1 MMTDTRRVDDLFS
14 SPALRIEQPRKILA
28 KQARYDI
35 SDGAGKALA
44 AAEETDV
51 RTRGQVLKAALPV
64 SPPPGA
70 QVLVVR
76 TVGGEPR
83 LVLHKHEGNRL
94 TEVTRID
101 GTPVGRIRAQRTT
114 RHYTLADGE
123 NQTLGEVT
131 GDLSLRKFTVTDTK
145 GAILGHITKKW
156 AGLAKELLTT
166 ADRYTVDMSDKAQEP
181 IRSLI
186 VMTAIMLDLTL
197 HENLGGR

>member
-1 MMTDTRRVDDLFS
+1 MTDTRRVDDLFS
-14 SPALRIEQPRKILA
+14 SPVLRIEQPRKILA
-28 KQARYDI
+28 PQAQYDI
-35 SDGAGKALA
+35 FDADGKAVA
-44 AAEETDV
+44 VAEETDV

-70 QVLVVR
+70 QVLLVR
-76 TVGGEPR
+76 GPDGEPR

-94 TEVTRID
+94 TEVSRID

-114 RHYTLADGE
+114 RHYTLSDAE

-131 GDLSLRKFTVTDTK
+131 GDLSLRKFTVADAK
-145 GAILGHITKKW
+145 GAALGHVTKKW
-156 AGLAKELLTT
+156 AGLAKEVLTT
-166 ADRYTVDMSDKAQEP
+166 ADRYVVDISDTAREP
-181 IRSLI
+181 LRTLI